1 MIGGLVMNNTTNL
14 TISAGPHVRSKE
26 STSNIMFNVIIALL
40 PATLAAVYYFG
51 VQALIL
57 IIACSVTA
65 MATEAIFQ
73 KLRGVPVTIND
84 FSALVTGLLLAL
96 TLPPEL
102 PLWMAILGS
111 IVAIALGKQVFG
123 GLGYNFFNPALVGR
137 AFLLA
142 SFPVGMTTWK
152 LVDAT
157 SSATPLAAESGINI
171 STIDLF
177 LGRVGGSLGETS
189 AAAIILGGLYLLYK
203 GYIDWRIPVGYLG
216 SVALLTSIV
225 GAKGPVFHLLA
236 GGLMLGAFFMA
247 TDMVTTPVTKKGRF
261 IFGIGC
267 GVLLVII
274 RVYGGLPEGVL
285 YSILLMNMFVPI
297 IDKYTLPKAFGEV
310 KMNG

>member
-1 MIGGLVMNNTTNL
+1 MMSNRRRL
-14 TISAGPHVRSKE
+14 TVSSGPHVRSKE
-26 STSNIMFNVIIALL
+26 STSNIMFNVVVALL
-40 PATLAAVYYFG
+40 PTTLTAIYYFG
-51 VQALIL
+51 ISALML
-57 IIACSVTA
+57 IIACSITA
-65 MATEAIFQ
+65 VITEALFQ
-73 KLRGVPVTIND
+73 KLRGVSVTISD

-102 PLWMAILGS
+102 PIWMAMVGS
-111 IVAIALGKQVFG
+111 IIAIALGKQVFG

-142 SFPVGMTTWK
+142 SFPVAMTTWK
-152 LVDAT
+152 LIDVT
-157 SSATPLAAESGINI
+157 SSATPLGTENPANI
-171 STIDLF
+171 AFRDLF

-203 GYIDWRIPVGYLG
+203 GYIDWRVPAGYLG
-216 SVALLTSIV
+216 TVALLTTFV
-225 GAKGPVFHLLA
+225 GKGGPVFHILA

-247 TDMVTTPVTKKGRF
+247 TDMVTTPVTKKGRW

-297 IDKYTLPKAFGEV
+297 IDKYTLPRAFGEV
-310 KMNG
+310 KING